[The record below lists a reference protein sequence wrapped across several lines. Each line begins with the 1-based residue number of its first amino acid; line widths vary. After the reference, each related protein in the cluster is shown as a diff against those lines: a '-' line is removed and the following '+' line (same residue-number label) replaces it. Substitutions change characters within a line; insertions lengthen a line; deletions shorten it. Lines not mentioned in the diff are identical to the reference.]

1 MKMNHPD
8 KDDRSLG
15 FETRAIHAGQ
25 QPDAATGAVV
35 TPLYLTST
43 YAHSSPGVHQGY
55 EYTRSHNPTRKAYED
70 CMANLE
76 AARFG
81 FAFASGSIATATVM
95 HMLASGDHVVCCDDM
110 YGGTYRQFEQVFT
123 HFGLDFTY
131 TDLSEPAALERAL
144 QPNTKMVW
152 LESPSNPMMKLVD
165 IAALSAI
172 AHANRAF
179 VVVDNTFLSPY
190 FQRPIEL
197 GADMVVHST
206 TKYINGHSDLIG
218 GLVVTDDEALAE
230 KVGFLSNAMGG
241 VQATFDAYL
250 CLRSVKT
257 LAVRMQAHERNA
269 FAVAEFL
276 NAHPRVGQVLYPGL
290 PDFPQHELACRQ
302 TSGHGG
308 TLSFTID
315 AKLAGVKRFLERVEI
330 FTLAES
336 LGGVESLIEHP
347 AIMTH
352 ASIPLGVREALG
364 ITDALV
370 RVSVGIESGDDLLRD
385 LDQALAAVTDR

>member
-1 MKMNHPD
+1 MD
-8 KDDRSLG
+8 KDTSLG

-25 QPDAATGAVV
+25 QPDPVTGAVV
-35 TPLYLTST
+35 TPMYLTST
-43 YAHSSPGVHQGY
+43 YAHSSPGEHKGY
-55 EYTRSHNPTRKAYED
+55 EYTRSHNPTRRAYEN
-70 CMANLE
+70 CVANLE
-76 AARFG
+76 GGRFG
-81 FAFASGSIATATVM
+81 FAFASGSIATATVVQ
-95 HMLASGDHVVCCDDM
+95 MLSSGDHVVCCDDL

-123 HFGLDFTY
+123 RFGLQFTY
-131 TDLSEPAALERAL
+131 ADLSEPASLEAALR
-144 QPNTKMVW
+144 PNTKMIW

-165 IAALSAI
+165 IAALTEI
-172 AHANRAF
+172 AHSSDAF

-197 GADMVVHST
+197 GADVVVHST

-218 GLVVTDDEALAE
+218 GLVVTDDAALAE
-230 KVGFLSNAMGG
+230 RIGFLSNSMGG

-276 NAHPRVGQVLYPGL
+276 SSHPRVERVLYPGL

-315 AKLAGVKRFLERVEI
+315 ADLPAVKRILASVEI

-352 ASIPLGVREALG
+352 ASVPLEVREALG
-364 ITDALV
+364 ISDQLV
-370 RVSVGIESGDDLLRD
+370 RASVGIESAEDLIRD
-385 LDQALAAVTDR
+385 LDQALAR

>member
-1 MKMNHPD
+1 MNHPD
-8 KDDRSLG
+8 KDDKPLG

-70 CMANLE
+70 CVANLE
-76 AARFG
+76 GARFG

-123 HFGLDFTY
+123 DFGLQFTY
-131 TDLSEPAALERAL
+131 VDLSEPAALEPAL
-144 QPNTKMVW
+144 LPNTKMVW

-172 AHANRAF
+172 AHANGAL

-206 TKYINGHSDLIG
+206 TKYINGHSDLVG

-230 KVGFLSNAMGG
+230 RVGFLSNAMGG

-257 LAVRMQAHERNA
+257 LAVRMQAHQRNA

-276 NAHPRVGQVLYPGL
+276 NAHPMVGQVLYPGL

-302 TSGHGG
+302 TTGHGG

-315 AKLAGVKRFLERVEI
+315 AQLAGVKRFLERVEI

-352 ASIPLGVREALG
+352 ASLPLALREALG

-370 RVSVGIESGDDLLRD
+370 RVSVGIESTDDLLRD

>member
-1 MKMNHPD
+1 MDHPD
-8 KDDRSLG
+8 KDDQPLG

-25 QPDAATGAVV
+25 PTDAATGAVV

-70 CMANLE
+70 CVANLE
-76 AARFG
+76 GARFG

-131 TDLSEPAALERAL
+131 ADLSEPAALQRAL
-144 QPNTKMVW
+144 RPNTKMVW

-165 IAALSAI
+165 IAALSGI
-172 AHANRAF
+172 ARANGAL

-197 GADMVVHST
+197 GADVVVHST

-218 GLVVTDDEALAE
+218 GLVVTDDDALAE
-230 KVGFLSNAMGG
+230 KVGFLSNALGG

-276 NAHPRVGQVLYPGL
+276 NGHPLVGRVLYPGL

-302 TSGHGG
+302 TTGHGG

-315 AKLAGVKRFLERVEI
+315 AELADVKRFLERVEI

-352 ASIPLGVREALG
+352 ASVPLAVREALG
-364 ITDALV
+364 ITDGLV
-370 RVSVGIESGDDLLRD
+370 RVSVGIESSEDLLRD
-385 LDQALAAVTDR
+385 LDQALGAVTAR

>member
-1 MKMNHPD
+1 
-8 KDDRSLG
+8 
-15 FETRAIHAGQ
+15 
-25 QPDAATGAVV
+25 
-35 TPLYLTST
+35 
-43 YAHSSPGVHQGY
+43 
-55 EYTRSHNPTRKAYED
+55 
-70 CMANLE
+70 MANLE
-76 AARFG
+76 GARCG

-123 HFGLDFTY
+123 DFGLQFTY
-131 TDLSEPAALERAL
+131 VDLSEPAALERAL
-144 QPNTKMVW
+144 LPNTKMVW

-172 AHANRAF
+172 AHANGAF

-197 GADMVVHST
+197 GADVVVHST
-206 TKYINGHSDLIG
+206 TKYINGHSDLVG

-230 KVGFLSNAMGG
+230 RVGFLSNAMGG

-276 NAHPRVGQVLYPGL
+276 NAHPKVGQVLYPGL

-302 TSGHGG
+302 TTGHGG
-308 TLSFTID
+308 TLSFAID
-315 AKLAGVKRFLERVEI
+315 AELAGVKRFLERVEI

-352 ASIPLGVREALG
+352 ASIPLALREALG

-370 RVSVGIESGDDLLRD
+370 RVSVGIESSDDLLRD

>member
-1 MKMNHPD
+1 MD
-8 KDDRSLG
+8 KDTSLG

-25 QPDAATGAVV
+25 QPDPVTGAVV
-35 TPLYLTST
+35 TPMYLTST
-43 YAHSSPGVHQGY
+43 YAHSSPGEHKGY
-55 EYTRSHNPTRKAYED
+55 EYTRSHNPTRRAYEN
-70 CMANLE
+70 CVANLE
-76 AARFG
+76 GGRFG
-81 FAFASGSIATATVM
+81 FAFASGSIATATVVQ
-95 HMLASGDHVVCCDDM
+95 MLSSGDHVVCCDDL

-123 HFGLDFTY
+123 RFGLQFTY
-131 TDLSEPAALERAL
+131 ADLSEPASLEAALR
-144 QPNTKMVW
+144 PNTKMIW

-165 IAALSAI
+165 IAALAEI
-172 AHANRAF
+172 AHSSDAF

-197 GADMVVHST
+197 GADVVVHST

-218 GLVVTDDEALAE
+218 GLVVTDDAALAE
-230 KVGFLSNAMGG
+230 RIGFLSNSMGG

-276 NAHPRVGQVLYPGL
+276 SSHPRVDRVLYPGL

-315 AKLAGVKRFLERVEI
+315 ADLPEVKRILASVEI

-352 ASIPLGVREALG
+352 ASVPLEVREALG
-364 ITDALV
+364 ISDRLV
-370 RVSVGIESGDDLLRD
+370 RASVGIESTEDLIRD
-385 LDQALAAVTDR
+385 LDQALAR

>member
-1 MKMNHPD
+1 MD
-8 KDDRSLG
+8 KDTSLG

-25 QPDAATGAVV
+25 QPDPVTGAVV
-35 TPLYLTST
+35 TPMYLTST
-43 YAHSSPGVHQGY
+43 YAHSSPGEHKGY
-55 EYTRSHNPTRKAYED
+55 EYTRSHNPTRRAYEN
-70 CMANLE
+70 CVANLE
-76 AARFG
+76 GGRFG
-81 FAFASGSIATATVM
+81 FAFASGSIATATVVQ
-95 HMLASGDHVVCCDDM
+95 MLSSGDHVVCCDDL

-123 HFGLDFTY
+123 RFGLQFTY
-131 TDLSEPAALERAL
+131 ADLSEPASLEAALR
-144 QPNTKMVW
+144 PNTKMIW

-165 IAALSAI
+165 IAALAEI
-172 AHANRAF
+172 AHSSDAF

-197 GADMVVHST
+197 GADVVVHST

-218 GLVVTDDEALAE
+218 GLVVTDDAALAE
-230 KVGFLSNAMGG
+230 RIGFLSNSMGG

-276 NAHPRVGQVLYPGL
+276 SSHPRVERVLYPGL

-315 AKLAGVKRFLERVEI
+315 ADLPEVKRILASVEI

-352 ASIPLGVREALG
+352 ASVPLEVREALG
-364 ITDALV
+364 ISDQLV
-370 RVSVGIESGDDLLRD
+370 RASVGIESTEDLIRD
-385 LDQALAAVTDR
+385 LDQALAR

>member
-1 MKMNHPD
+1 MNHPD

-70 CMANLE
+70 CVANLE
-76 AARFG
+76 GARFG

-123 HFGLDFTY
+123 HFGLDFIY

-172 AHANRAF
+172 AHANGAF

-197 GADMVVHST
+197 GADVVVHST
-206 TKYINGHSDLIG
+206 TKYINGHSDLVG

-308 TLSFTID
+308 TLSFVID
-315 AKLAGVKRFLERVEI
+315 AELAGVKRFLERVEI

-352 ASIPLGVREALG
+352 ASIPLALREALG

-370 RVSVGIESGDDLLRD
+370 RVSVGIESSDDLLRD

>member
-1 MKMNHPD
+1 MNHPD

-70 CMANLE
+70 CVANLE
-76 AARFG
+76 GARFG

-123 HFGLDFTY
+123 HFRLDFTY

-172 AHANRAF
+172 AHANGAF

-206 TKYINGHSDLIG
+206 TKYINGHSDLVG

-276 NAHPRVGQVLYPGL
+276 NAHPKVGQVLYPGL

-315 AKLAGVKRFLERVEI
+315 AELAGVKRFLERVEI

-370 RVSVGIESGDDLLRD
+370 RVSVGIESSDDLLRD

>member
-1 MKMNHPD
+1 MD
-8 KDDRSLG
+8 KDTSLG

-25 QPDAATGAVV
+25 QPDPVTGAVV
-35 TPLYLTST
+35 TPMYLTST
-43 YAHSSPGVHQGY
+43 YAHSSPGEHKGY
-55 EYTRSHNPTRKAYED
+55 EYTRSHNPTRRAYEN
-70 CMANLE
+70 CVANLE
-76 AARFG
+76 GGRFG
-81 FAFASGSIATATVM
+81 FAFASGSIATATVVQ
-95 HMLASGDHVVCCDDM
+95 MLSSGDHVVCCDDL

-123 HFGLDFTY
+123 RFGLQFTY
-131 TDLSEPAALERAL
+131 ADLSEPASLEAALR
-144 QPNTKMVW
+144 PNTKMIW

-165 IAALSAI
+165 IAALAKI
-172 AHANRAF
+172 AHSSDAF

-197 GADMVVHST
+197 GADVVVHST

-218 GLVVTDDEALAE
+218 GLVVTDDAALAE
-230 KVGFLSNAMGG
+230 RIGFLSNSMGG

-276 NAHPRVGQVLYPGL
+276 SSHPRVERVLYPGL

-315 AKLAGVKRFLERVEI
+315 ADLPEVKRILASVEI

-352 ASIPLGVREALG
+352 ASVPLEVREALG
-364 ITDALV
+364 ISDRLV
-370 RVSVGIESGDDLLRD
+370 RASVGIESTEDLIRD
-385 LDQALAAVTDR
+385 LDQALAR

>member
-1 MKMNHPD
+1 
-8 KDDRSLG
+8 
-15 FETRAIHAGQ
+15 
-25 QPDAATGAVV
+25 
-35 TPLYLTST
+35 
-43 YAHSSPGVHQGY
+43 
-55 EYTRSHNPTRKAYED
+55 
-70 CMANLE
+70 
-76 AARFG
+76 
-81 FAFASGSIATATVM
+81 M

-131 TDLSEPAALERAL
+131 TDLSEPVALERAL

-172 AHANRAF
+172 AHANGAF

-206 TKYINGHSDLIG
+206 TKYINGHSDLVG
-218 GLVVTDDEALAE
+218 GLVVADDEALAE

-276 NAHPRVGQVLYPGL
+276 NAHPKVGQVLYPGL

-315 AKLAGVKRFLERVEI
+315 AELAGVKRFLERVEI

-352 ASIPLGVREALG
+352 ASIPLALREALG

-370 RVSVGIESGDDLLRD
+370 RVSVGIESSDDLLRD

>member
-1 MKMNHPD
+1 MNHPD
-8 KDDRSLG
+8 KDDKSLG

-70 CMANLE
+70 CVANLE
-76 AARFG
+76 GARFG

-123 HFGLDFTY
+123 HFGLQFTY
-131 TDLSEPAALERAL
+131 VDLSEPAALERAL
-144 QPNTKMVW
+144 LPNTKMVW

-172 AHANRAF
+172 AHANGAF

-206 TKYINGHSDLIG
+206 TKYINGHSDLVG

-308 TLSFTID
+308 TLSFVID
-315 AKLAGVKRFLERVEI
+315 AELAGVKRFLERVEI

-370 RVSVGIESGDDLLRD
+370 RVSVGIESSDDLLRD

>member
-1 MKMNHPD
+1 MD
-8 KDDRSLG
+8 KDTSLG

-25 QPDAATGAVV
+25 QPDPVTGAVV
-35 TPLYLTST
+35 TPMYLTST
-43 YAHSSPGVHQGY
+43 YAHSSPGEHKGY
-55 EYTRSHNPTRKAYED
+55 EYTRSHNPTRRAYEN
-70 CMANLE
+70 CVANLE
-76 AARFG
+76 GGRFG
-81 FAFASGSIATATVM
+81 FAFASGSIATATVVQ
-95 HMLASGDHVVCCDDM
+95 MLSSGDHVVCCDDL

-123 HFGLDFTY
+123 RFGLQFTY
-131 TDLSEPAALERAL
+131 ADLSEPASLEAALR
-144 QPNTKMVW
+144 PNTKMIW

-165 IAALSAI
+165 IAALAEI
-172 AHANRAF
+172 AHSSDAF

-197 GADMVVHST
+197 GADVVVHST

-218 GLVVTDDEALAE
+218 GLVVTDDAALAE
-230 KVGFLSNAMGG
+230 RIGFLSNSMGG

-276 NAHPRVGQVLYPGL
+276 SSHPRVERVLYPGL

-315 AKLAGVKRFLERVEI
+315 ADLPAVKRILASVEI

-352 ASIPLGVREALG
+352 ASVPLEVREALG
-364 ITDALV
+364 ISDRLV
-370 RVSVGIESGDDLLRD
+370 RASVGIESTEDLIRD
-385 LDQALAAVTDR
+385 LDQALAR

>member
-1 MKMNHPD
+1 MD
-8 KDDRSLG
+8 KDTSLG

-25 QPDAATGAVV
+25 QPDPVTGAVV
-35 TPLYLTST
+35 TPIYLTST
-43 YAHSSPGVHQGY
+43 YAHSSPGEHKGY
-55 EYTRSHNPTRKAYED
+55 EYTRSHNPTRRAYEN
-70 CMANLE
+70 CVANLE
-76 AARFG
+76 GGRFG
-81 FAFASGSIATATVM
+81 FAFASGSIATATVVQ
-95 HMLASGDHVVCCDDM
+95 MLSSGDHVVCCDDL

-123 HFGLDFTY
+123 RFGLQFTY
-131 TDLSEPAALERAL
+131 ADLSEPASLETALR
-144 QPNTKMVW
+144 PNTKMIW

-165 IAALSAI
+165 IAALAEI
-172 AHANRAF
+172 ARSSDAF

-197 GADMVVHST
+197 GADVVVHST

-218 GLVVTDDEALAE
+218 GLVVTDDAALAE
-230 KVGFLSNAMGG
+230 RIGFLSNSMGG

-276 NAHPRVGQVLYPGL
+276 SSHPRVERVLYPGL

-315 AKLAGVKRFLERVEI
+315 ADLPEVKRILASVEI

-352 ASIPLGVREALG
+352 ASVPTEVREALG
-364 ITDALV
+364 ISDQLV
-370 RVSVGIESGDDLLRD
+370 RASVGIESAEDLIRD
-385 LDQALAAVTDR
+385 LDQALAR

>member
-1 MKMNHPD
+1 MD
-8 KDDRSLG
+8 KDTSLG

-25 QPDAATGAVV
+25 QPDPVTGAVV
-35 TPLYLTST
+35 TPMYLTST
-43 YAHSSPGVHQGY
+43 YAHSSPGEHKGY
-55 EYTRSHNPTRKAYED
+55 EYTRSHNPTRRAYEN
-70 CMANLE
+70 CVANLE
-76 AARFG
+76 GGRFG
-81 FAFASGSIATATVM
+81 FAFASGSIATATVVQ
-95 HMLASGDHVVCCDDM
+95 MLSSGDHVVCCDDL
-110 YGGTYRQFEQVFT
+110 YGGTYRQFEQVFAR
-123 HFGLDFTY
+123 FGLQFTY
-131 TDLSEPAALERAL
+131 TDLSEPASLEAALR
-144 QPNTKMVW
+144 PNTKMIW

-165 IAALSAI
+165 IAALAKI
-172 AHANRAF
+172 AHSSDAF

-197 GADMVVHST
+197 GADVVVHST

-218 GLVVTDDEALAE
+218 GLVVTDDAALAE
-230 KVGFLSNAMGG
+230 RIGFLSNSMGG

-276 NAHPRVGQVLYPGL
+276 SSHPRVERVLYPGL

-315 AKLAGVKRFLERVEI
+315 ADLPEVKRILASVEI

-352 ASIPLGVREALG
+352 ASVPLEVREALG
-364 ITDALV
+364 ISDRLV
-370 RVSVGIESGDDLLRD
+370 RASVGIESTEDLIRD
-385 LDQALAAVTDR
+385 LDQALAR

>member
-1 MKMNHPD
+1 MD
-8 KDDRSLG
+8 KDTSLG

-25 QPDAATGAVV
+25 QPDPVTGAVV
-35 TPLYLTST
+35 TPIYLTST
-43 YAHSSPGVHQGY
+43 YAHSSPGEHKGY
-55 EYTRSHNPTRKAYED
+55 EYTRSHNPTRRAYEN
-70 CMANLE
+70 CVANLE
-76 AARFG
+76 GGRFG
-81 FAFASGSIATATVM
+81 FAFASGSIATATVVQ
-95 HMLASGDHVVCCDDM
+95 MLSSGDHVVCCDDL

-123 HFGLDFTY
+123 RFGLQFTY
-131 TDLSEPAALERAL
+131 ADLSEPASLVAALR
-144 QPNTKMVW
+144 PNTKMIW

-165 IAALSAI
+165 IAALAEI
-172 AHANRAF
+172 ARSSDAF

-197 GADMVVHST
+197 GADVVVHST

-218 GLVVTDDEALAE
+218 GLVVTDDAALAE
-230 KVGFLSNAMGG
+230 RIGFLSNSMGG

-276 NAHPRVGQVLYPGL
+276 SSHPRVERVLYPGL

-315 AKLAGVKRFLERVEI
+315 ADLPEVKRILASVEI

-352 ASIPLGVREALG
+352 ASVPLAVREALG
-364 ITDALV
+364 ITDGLV
-370 RVSVGIESGDDLLRD
+370 RVSVGIESSEDLLRD
-385 LDQALAAVTDR
+385 LDQALGVVTAR

>member
-1 MKMNHPD
+1 MNHPD
-8 KDDRSLG
+8 KDDKSLG

-70 CMANLE
+70 CVANLE
-76 AARFG
+76 GARFG
-81 FAFASGSIATATVM
+81 FAFASGSIATATVT

-123 HFGLDFTY
+123 HFGLQFTY
-131 TDLSEPAALERAL
+131 VDLSEPAALERAL
-144 QPNTKMVW
+144 LPNTKMVW

-172 AHANRAF
+172 AHANGAF

-206 TKYINGHSDLIG
+206 TKYINGHSDLVG

-276 NAHPRVGQVLYPGL
+276 NAHPKVGQVLYPGL

-302 TSGHGG
+302 THGHGG

-315 AKLAGVKRFLERVEI
+315 AELAGVKRFLERVEI

-370 RVSVGIESGDDLLRD
+370 RVSVGIESSDDLLRD

>member
-1 MKMNHPD
+1 MTPPE
-8 KDDRSLG
+8 KDDKSLG

-70 CMANLE
+70 CVANLE
-76 AARFG
+76 GARFG

-172 AHANRAF
+172 AHANGAF

-206 TKYINGHSDLIG
+206 TKYINGHSDLVG
-218 GLVVTDDEALAE
+218 GLVVADDEALAE

-257 LAVRMQAHERNA
+257 LAVRMQAHQRNA

-276 NAHPRVGQVLYPGL
+276 NAHPKVGQVLYPGL

-315 AKLAGVKRFLERVEI
+315 AELAGVKRFLERVEI

-352 ASIPLGVREALG
+352 ASIPLALREALG

-370 RVSVGIESGDDLLRD
+370 RVSVGIESSDDLLRD